1 MVGLGLALVLLDFD
15 VLELL
20 DLVLE
25 VVVDL

>member
-25 VVVDL
+25 VMVDL